1 MADAKLRIGF
11 ANSNKAWGGG
21 EKWFAEIIEGLSDK
35 YEIHAFVFPNCL
47 LHKRLKQSNVVVHSL
62 RIGKLSWLNPII
74 VYSLKKV
81 LQKEKI
87 SFLIMNLPSD
97 VKAIGTAAML
107 ADVRNRIYRRGSAIP
122 IRNSILNRWLFK
134 YVVTEII
141 ANSQTTLETI
151 LQNNPKLFPRE
162 KIRVIHNGID
172 LKKFDQ
178 LQNTSK
184 PDVKQAKLL
193 IGNAGR
199 LEHQKGHEYLI
210 ELAALLHNKGLD
222 FVIKIAGTGRKHQAL
237 EQLIQEKGLSKK
249 VQLLGFV
256 ENIPA
261 FMAQLDVYVHTAHWE
276 GFGFV
281 LVEAMAASKA
291 VVAFDTSSNPE
302 IVGRDGAGFL
312 IPYPQIGLMADQ
324 IQLLAQDTALRMEAA
339 SKARERVA
347 DQFTIDRVLDCFNDF
362 ITSLDENNG

>member
-1 MADAKLRIGF
+1 MADAKMRIGF
-11 ANSNKAWGGG
+11 DNSNKAWGGG
-21 EKWFAEIIEGLSDK
+21 EKWFAEIMEGLSEK
-35 YEIHAFVFPNCL
+35 FEIHAFVFPESPL
-47 LHKRLKQSNVVVHSL
+47 YKRLQQSNVTLHAL
-62 RIGKLSWLNPII
+62 KIGRLSWLNPIA
-74 VYSLKKV
+74 VFSLKRV
-81 LQKEKI
+81 LQKEEI

-107 ADVRNRIYRRGSAIP
+107 AGVRNRVYRRGSAIL
-122 IRNSILNRWLFK
+122 IRNSFLNRWLFK
-134 YVVTEII
+134 HVVTEII

-184 PDVKQAKLL
+184 PDVKQPVLI

-199 LEHQKGHEYLI
+199 LEHQKGQEYLI
-210 ELAALLHNKGLD
+210 ELASLLHKKGLD
-222 FVIKIAGTGRKHQAL
+222 FVIKIAGTGRKYQDL
-237 EQLIQEKGLSKK
+237 EQLIQEKGLSSK

-302 IVGRDGAGFL
+302 IIGRDGAGFL
-312 IPYPQIGLMADQ
+312 IPYPQLDLMADQ
-324 IQLLAQDTALRMEAA
+324 IQLLAHDAALRMKAA
-339 SKARERVA
+339 AKARERVA
-347 DQFTIDRVLDCFNDF
+347 DQLTIDRVLYCFNDF